1 MYYTE
6 VEEAHPQITDEE
18 AARLV
23 QKGDKDAFGLLVERY
38 EAKLVRY
45 GGKFISRNEDIE
57 DIVQD
62 VFLSCY
68 QNIQSFDASQKFS
81 PWIYRIAHNAFV
93 NGLRKRKRS
102 PLVYV
107 DFDTFVAHPV
117 YEDPVPKEREQQEI
131 KKMIEESLEKLKPKY
146 REVLVLYYIEELSY
160 KEIADIIQVPTG
172 TVGIRIKRAKEAI
185 KREYEK
191 LHGTYGTQ

>member
-107 DFDTFVAHPV
+107 DFDNS
-117 YEDPVPKEREQQEI
+117 RR
-131 KKMIEESLEKLKPKY
+131 S
-146 REVLVLYYIEELSY
+146 R
-160 KEIADIIQVPTG
+160 
-172 TVGIRIKRAKEAI
+172 R
-185 KREYEK
+185 
-191 LHGTYGTQ
+191 

>member
-1 MYYTE
+1 

-18 AARLV
+18 AATRV
-23 QKGDKDAFGLLVERY
+23 QKGDKEAFGLLVERY
-38 EAKLVRY
+38 EAKLLRY
-45 GGKFISRNEDIE
+45 GGKFISRSEDIE

-62 VFLSCY
+62 VFLRCY
-68 QNIQSFDASQKFS
+68 ENIQSFDTSQKFS

-107 DFDTFVAHPV
+107 DFDALLAHPV
-117 YEDPVPKEREQQEI
+117 YEDPAPKEREQQEI
-131 KKMIEESLEKLKPKY
+131 KKMIDESLDKLKDKY
-146 REVLVLYYIEELSY
+146 REVLVLYYLEELSY

-172 TVGIRIKRAKEAI
+172 TVGIRIKRAKESL
-185 KREYEK
+185 KKEYEK
-191 LHGTYGTQ
+191 LHGEYGTR